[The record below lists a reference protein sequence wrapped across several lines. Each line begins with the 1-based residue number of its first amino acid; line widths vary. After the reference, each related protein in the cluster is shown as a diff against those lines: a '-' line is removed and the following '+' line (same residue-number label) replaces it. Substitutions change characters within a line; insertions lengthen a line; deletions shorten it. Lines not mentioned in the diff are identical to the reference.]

1 MKFLEILSQVRSALS
16 KGAGADLSFGKA
28 TQLNDVTVIPVAR
41 ISMAFGGGGGS
52 SPVTAKKA
60 SKKLETQTS
69 ESLEESPEAK
79 SQVNEGGGG
88 GGQISTTPVGIYT
101 IKGDKVKFYPL
112 LGVREILLALGLVS
126 ILWIKIIKL
135 RRYKRK

>member
-1 MKFLEILSQVRSALS
+1 MKFLDILTQIRSALS
-16 KGAGADLSFGKA
+16 KGVGADLSFGKA

-52 SPVTAKKA
+52 SPVTSKKA
-60 SKKLETQTS
+60 VKRDGPQPAETP
-69 ESLEESPEAK
+69 EEPTEAK
-79 SQVNEGGGG
+79 TQVNEGGGG

-112 LGVREILLALGLVS
+112 IGVKEVLMAIGLVS
-126 ILWIKIIKL
+126 ILWIKVIKL
-135 RRYKRK
+135 RSNKRK